1 MTIKYSKRNVLTT
14 AQKIYIWF
22 SNRQRSKK
30 RSLIELRDRFEFL
43 PLCDKV
49 FVIMKNLK
57 KTLFFDYIFQPLF
70 LEFLLVSDNTHIE
83 SFSVIWKS
91 RIKKILQKF
100 FENLNKIFLP
110 VISYTVRLWW
120 KIKSVASIQNYL
132 NCFLNNYSYY

>member
-1 MTIKYSKRNVLTT
+1 MTRNYSKRNVLTT

-83 SFSVIWKS
+83 LFSVIWKS
-91 RIKKILQKF
+91 RIKKI
-100 FENLNKIFLP
+100 FENLNKKILP
-110 VISYTVRLWW
+110 VQSYTVRLLW
-120 KIKSVASIQNYL
+120 KVKSVASIQNYL